1 MEFSLTTL
9 GVASALPMPTR
20 FQSAHV
26 LNIHGRLFLIDC
38 GEGVQIQLRR
48 YGFSPLKFDSI
59 FISHLHG
66 DHVFGLCGLLSTM
79 SMLGRT
85 APLFIYAPAGFRTML
100 DFYMKQFGEGFHY
113 PVNHVVLSCDRPVKI
128 FETKTISVSAFP
140 LNHFIECYGFIFEE
154 KRPQKNVKKYLID
167 ADHLT
172 LEEIGTFKSG
182 SDVVRET
189 GEVLSCSEFTY
200 DPFKPRKY
208 AHCCDTAPFPREAEW
223 IGGADLLYHEAT
235 FLSSHVKTEH
245 EAYHSSSREAAEIA
259 FAAGVKKLVIGH
271 FSSRYNDQE
280 LPQFEKEAR
289 EVFPNSFIAYEGA
302 KFDIPFEKSDYDE

>member
-48 YGFSPLKFDSI
+48 YGFSSLKFDSI

-66 DHVFGLCGLLSTM
+66 DHIFGLCGLLSSM

-85 APLFIYAPAGFRTML
+85 APLFIYAPEGFRKLL
-100 DFYMKQFGEGFHY
+100 DFYLEQFGESFHF
-113 PVNHVVLSCDRPVKI
+113 PINHVVISCDRPTAI
-128 FETKTISVSAFP
+128 FETKTIAVSAFP

-154 KRPQKNVKKYLID
+154 KKPQKNVKKYLIQ
-167 ADHLT
+167 ANHLT
-172 LEEIGTFKSG
+172 LEEIGSLKRG
-182 SDVVRET
+182 DDVVRD
-189 GEVLSCSEFTY
+189 GEVFPCSDFTY

-208 AHCCDTAPFPREAEW
+208 AHCCDTAPFPEEAGW
-223 IGGADLLYHEAT
+223 IKGADLLYHEAT
-235 FLSSHVKTEH
+235 FLSSHVKTSH
-245 EAYHSSSREAAEIA
+245 EAYHSSAKEAAEIA
-259 FAAGVKKLVIGH
+259 VEAGVGKLVIGH
-271 FSSRYNDQE
+271 FSSRYSDEE
-280 LPQFEKEAR
+280 LPQFEEEAR
-289 EVFPNSFIAYEGA
+289 QTFPNSFMAREGA
-302 KFDIPFEKSDYDE
+302 KFDIPFEKSEFNE